1 MIDVGP
7 LSFLFCPFHM
17 HFLIIILFRIPSP
30 LVSHT
35 SSYHFLR
42 VQSHYTTAISDIT
55 KLNLAS
61 SSSPLIFF
69 LCPSTSLLLS
79 SSLPTTSVSCS
90 LLSEALTQEHA
101 STSSA
106 ATSFIPFGLA
116 HFGADEKKVALL
128 LLLALSN
135 EVRVNGDG
143 GGRQCESSPT
153 LKPRPHSVSI
163 LEFGAVGDGKTL
175 NTIAFQ
181 NAIFYLKSFADKG
194 GAQLYV
200 PPGTWLTHS
209 FNLTSH
215 LTLFLEKGAVIIGS
229 QDPFHWEVIDPLPS
243 YGRGV
248 EVPGGRYQS
257 LITGYMLYDVVIT
270 GNNGIID
277 GMGLAWW
284 ELFSSHSLNYS
295 RPHLIELVASDHV
308 VVSNLTFLNAAAYS
322 IHPVYCSNVHIQ
334 NISISAPP
342 ESPFTVGIVPDSSDH
357 VCIEDCIIATGYDA
371 IALKSGWDE
380 YGIAYGRPTENV
392 HIRRVHLQA
401 SSGSTIAFGSD
412 MSGGIS
418 NILVENVHLYNS
430 NSGIEFRTARGR
442 GGYIKEIIISDIE
455 MENIYTAIAATA
467 HWGSHPDDKFDPNAL
482 PLLDHIVLQDIIGT
496 NITIA
501 GSFAGLQESPFTY
514 ICLSN
519 VSLSINSVSSII
531 WECSNVSG
539 FSDSVL
545 PKPCPDLEI
554 LPDCFSLISIS
565 GKNAVL

>member
-1 MIDVGP
+1 MSSNITR
-7 LSFLFCPFHM
+7 CM
-17 HFLIIILFRIPSP
+17 NEAAKRIMWECIVERNNSIEIP
-30 LVSHT
+30 
-35 SSYHFLR
+35 
-42 VQSHYTTAISDIT
+42 D
-55 KLNLAS
+55 
-61 SSSPLIFF
+61 
-69 LCPSTSLLLS
+69 
-79 SSLPTTSVSCS
+79 CS
-90 LLSEALTQEHA
+90 LSILWSNQRQ
-101 STSSA
+101 
-106 ATSFIPFGLA
+106 
-116 HFGADEKKVALL
+116 VLL
-128 LLLALSN
+128 FLLLALSNN

-143 GGRQCESSPT
+143 GGWQCEFNGT

-181 NAIFYLKSFADKG
+181 NAVFYLKSFADKG

-200 PPGTWLTHS
+200 PPGTWLTQS

-229 QDPFHWEVIDPLPS
+229 QDPFHWEVVDPLPS
-243 YGRGV
+243 YGRGI

-257 LITGYMLYDVVIT
+257 LINGYMLHDVVIT
-270 GNNGIID
+270 GNNGTID

-284 ELFSSHSLNYS
+284 ELFGSHSLNYS
-295 RPHLIELVASDHV
+295 RPHLIELVASNYV
-308 VVSNLTFLNAAAYS
+308 VVSNLTFLNAPAYS
-322 IHPVYCSNVHIQ
+322 IHPVYCSNVQIQ

-342 ESPFTVGIVPDSSDH
+342 ESPYTVGIVPDSSDH
-357 VCIEDCIIATGYDA
+357 VCIEDCIIAMGYDA

-418 NILVENVHLYNS
+418 NVLVEHAHLYNS
-430 NSGIEFRTARGR
+430 KSGIEFRTAKGR
-442 GGYIKEIIISDIE
+442 GGYMKDIVISDIE
-455 MENIYTAIAATA
+455 MENIYTAISAKGAC
-467 HWGSHPDDKFDPNAL
+467 GSHPDDKFDPNAL
-482 PLLDHIVLQDIIGT
+482 PLLDHIILQDMTAT
-496 NITIA
+496 NITVA
-501 GSFAGLQESPFTY
+501 GSFAGLQESPFTN

-519 VSLSINSVSSII
+519 ITFSLNYVSPIT

-545 PKPCPDLEI
+545 PKPCPDLETPSDYSSSC
-554 LPDCFSLISIS
+554 LSLMSIN
-565 GKNAVL
+565 GQAAVL